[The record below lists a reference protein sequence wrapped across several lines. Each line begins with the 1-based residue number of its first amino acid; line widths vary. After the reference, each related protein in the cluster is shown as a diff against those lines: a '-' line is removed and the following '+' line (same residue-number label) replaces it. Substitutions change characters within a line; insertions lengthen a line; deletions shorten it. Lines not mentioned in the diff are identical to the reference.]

1 MSLILL
7 CLELWLQSSVC
18 ATPTLPPR
26 LVQVMDLIIQAP
38 GDFVCSYFIK
48 GETLSLCKQ
57 GGEMSFFSEIFVL
70 CVLQWVVK
78 NVHSK
83 CIWKEVSSPL
93 TVDPWWESVF
103 ETESVS

>member
-1 MSLILL
+1 
-7 CLELWLQSSVC
+7 
-18 ATPTLPPR
+18 
-26 LVQVMDLIIQAP
+26 MDLIIQAP